1 LPIPKTAVGTK
12 FEIDI
17 RGKKV
22 GAEVVST
29 PFWTKGSK
37 RS

>member
-1 LPIPKTAVGTK
+1 V
-12 FEIDI
+12 DI
-17 RGKKV
+17 RGKQV
-22 GAEVVST
+22 GAEVVTT